1 MEIHAD
7 GPIDLTGLNKRDIR
21 DIKRSMVIERQKLEQ
36 FGFDTETNECM
47 MNAIYRALIVCKKIN
62 KENIH
67 QRNTKSPY
75 DINTRA
81 LSDTIARYAPDDN
94 IGLDN
99 HIISSLNASGQ
110 WVYFG
115 TQK

>member
-47 MNAIYRALIVCKKIN
+47 MNAIYRALIVYKKIN
-62 KENIH
+62 KEKY
-67 QRNTKSPY
+67 TPKKYKKP
-75 DINTRA
+75 
-81 LSDTIARYAPDDN
+81 L
-94 IGLDN
+94 
-99 HIISSLNASGQ
+99 
-110 WVYFG
+110 
-115 TQK
+115 